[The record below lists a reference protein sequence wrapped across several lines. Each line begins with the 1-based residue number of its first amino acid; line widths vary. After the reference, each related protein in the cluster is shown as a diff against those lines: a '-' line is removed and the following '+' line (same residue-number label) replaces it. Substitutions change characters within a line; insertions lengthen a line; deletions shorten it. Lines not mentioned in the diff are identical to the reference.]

1 MGIITCLVVCVHFAG
16 VDISYFDMEW
26 SNEFAAN
33 IRKRDIGYFFLLYEA
48 VSYENIWLVFSIS
61 MVGIQYIDSEY
72 RRNYFD
78 FNTVDCGYSWIDM
91 RLGG

>member
-26 SNEFAAN
+26 SNEFAAD

-48 VSYENIWLVFSIS
+48 VLYENIWPALPIPV
-61 MVGIQYIDSEY
+61 VGIQYIDRKY
-72 RRNYFD
+72 RRNYFN
-78 FNTVDCGYSWIDM
+78 FNTVNCCDCWIDM
-91 RLGG
+91 RLGR